1 MTPNDPNRHGRAVV
15 THGDPEEALRVSEE
29 RLRLATRGAGI
40 GIFDYDAV
48 GDRCLQSPE
57 AYDLLGVA
65 GGTRAKLADFIS
77 IVHRDD
83 RARVAAAIAAALDP
97 HGSGVLNEEFRILRV
112 DTAETRWVKQ
122 ASQTFFEGSGTEK
135 PALPVTC

>member
-1 MTPNDPNRHGRAVV
+1 MMPNDPSRHPLPVV
-15 THGDPEEALRVSEE
+15 ERGGAEDALRVSEE

-48 GDRCLQSPE
+48 ADRCLHSPA

-65 GGTRAKLADFIS
+65 GGTRARLADFIA
-77 IVHRDD
+77 IIHLDD

-97 HGSGVLNEEFRILRV
+97 HGAGVLDEEFRILRV
-112 DTAETRWVKQ
+112 DTADTRWVKQ
-122 ASQTFFEGSGTEK
+122 ASRTF
-135 PALPVTC
+135 